1 MSSKIQIALFTVLLS
16 VIGISIAWYKSSVLG
31 VPFVPHDTTSI
42 YRIGAKITFKPTDN
56 PVLVSFAIPS
66 EQNGIKIISSDA
78 ASQGYGYNLK
88 NDKNGQ
94 RAEWAKREVSGDQT
108 LFFNTDV
115 VIDKNHQLASIQML
129 PQPLPKEELN
139 EWDEATKKSADSFL
153 KDIYNHSADAH
164 SFAAELIKKV
174 NNHKDSQLINLILD
188 KYNYSLIKF
197 TYKLLRYQG
206 IHTRIVK
213 GFPLE
218 DGRSNLRLESLLETF
233 NGKNWQMFSIK
244 LGKIEKAEN
253 FFVWQRGGISILDS
267 EGTKKAKVRF
277 SIVERNVPT
286 SSLALD
292 ESLKKGAA
300 LIDFSLFSL
309 PISEQNAFKH
319 ILLVPIGALVVA
331 FLRIIIGLKTSGT
344 FMPILLALAFM
355 ETQLVTGLILFVSI
369 VGVGLVIRSYL
380 SHLNLLL
387 VARISA
393 VVIVVIG
400 IMSVFSIV
408 SHKLGIEEVLTIT
421 FFPMIILAWTI
432 ERMSILWEE
441 EGAKEVYLQ
450 GGGSLFVASLAYFAM
465 SNGTLAYLSFNF
477 PELLLVVLSLVIV
490 LGRYSGYRIL
500 ELVRFK
506 SQVKDS

>member
-31 VPFVPHDTTSI
+31 IPFVPHDTTSI
-42 YRIGAKITFKPTDN
+42 YRIGAKITFDHTKE
-56 PVLVSFAIPS
+56 PVAISFAIPDK
-66 EQNGIKIISSDA
+66 QDGIKMISNAS
-78 ASQGYGYNLK
+78 ASQGYGFNMK
-88 NDKNGQ
+88 HDKYGQ
-94 RAEWAKREVSGDQT
+94 RAEWAKREVSGEQI
-108 LFFNTDV
+108 LFYNIDL
-115 VIDKNHQLASIQML
+115 VIDKNYKVKKNEVSHISLD
-129 PQPLPKEELN
+129 KESLDDWNKE
-139 EWDEATKKSADSFL
+139 DKKAADSFL
-153 KDIYNHSADAH
+153 EDVYAHSADPH
-164 SFAAELIKKV
+164 SFTAQLLKKIYE
-174 NNHKDSQLINLILD
+174 HKDSQIITMLLE
-188 KYNYSLIKF
+188 KYDYSLEKLS
-197 TYKLLRYQG
+197 YKLLRYHG
-206 IHTRIVK
+206 VETRVAK
-213 GFPLE
+213 GLFLE
-218 DGRSNLRLESLLETF
+218 DGRRNMKLESLMETYDGSTWQFYTLE
-233 NGKNWQMFSIK
+233 K
-244 LGKIEKAEN
+244 GKIEKPEN
-253 FFVWQRGGISILDS
+253 FFVWQRGGISLLDS
-267 EGTKKAKVRF
+267 IGTKDAKVRF
-277 SIVERNVPT
+277 SISERRVPT
-286 SSLALD
+286 RSLAID
-292 ESLKKGAA
+292 ESVKKGST
-300 LIDFSLFSL
+300 IMDFSLFSL

-408 SHKLGIEEVLTIT
+408 SYKLGINEALTIT

-465 SNGTLAYLSFNF
+465 SNEMLAYLSFNF
-477 PELLLVVLSLVIV
+477 PELLLVVLSLIIV

-500 ELVRFK
+500 ELIRFK
-506 SQVKDS
+506 SQVKDI